1 MLASRIA
8 RPISWT
14 KAALAGLSLVACSLA
29 AAPAADQGS
38 TQSQFKEFPGH
49 TAPSEKRDQNFDL
62 PGVVFKV
69 YVKEGDTV
77 VAGDKPTL
85 VAQQDTRADEAA
97 LEKAKLTADSDLEID
112 AEAAQL
118 EKDEVDRKR
127 KEELYKTRAISPSEL
142 EEAKLA
148 VKIDSLKLENA
159 KREKLK
165 AKYEVAEGEA
175 KIEMKKMYARI
186 DGVISQIST
195 HEGELT
201 NSDTQHPTMTIVK
214 NDPLY
219 VEVDLPA
226 EAVKQLKL
234 DDTLN
239 VQYVDEKGTNTWRL
253 AQVHFI
259 KPEADAASNF
269 NHVQLQM
276 PNSDHRSSGLQVTV
290 RLPDRIAV
298 GASGAA
304 DRASAK

>member
-1 MLASRIA
+1 MHTTEVTRRI
-8 RPISWT
+8 PCV
-14 KAALAGLSLVACSLA
+14 KAALAGLGIAVCSLS
-29 AAPAADQGS
+29 AAPGADQGS
-38 TQSQFKEFPGH
+38 TSVQTREFPGH

-62 PGVVFKV
+62 PGVVYKV
-69 YVKEGDTV
+69 YVKEGDAV
-77 VAGDKPTL
+77 VAGETPTL

-97 LEKAKLTADSDLEID
+97 LEKAKITAESDLEVD
-112 AEAAQL
+112 AEAAQK
-118 EKDEVDRKR
+118 EKDEVDLNR
-127 KEELYKTRAISPSEL
+127 KEELIKQKAISPSEY

-148 VKIDSLKLENA
+148 VKIDTLKLENA
-159 KREKLK
+159 KKEKLK
-165 AKYEVAEGEA
+165 ASYEVAEGKA

-219 VEVDLPA
+219 VEVDLPI

-234 DDTLN
+234 NDTLN

-259 KPEADAASNF
+259 KPEADPGSNYD
-269 NHVQLQM
+269 HVQLQM
-276 PNSDHRSSGLQVTV
+276 PNTDHRSSGLQVTV

-298 GASGAA
+298 TGAGAV
-304 DRASAK
+304 DTASAK